1 MRTSMP
7 DYASF
12 VYSTLGIA
20 YDSLGDSSKAIEY
33 HTKHQVIAKEVGD
46 RAGVVLA
53 GNFDVDLE
61 TLLVVLQRSLVLTL
75 AVVNISD
82 VGVGR
87 RHVRVVAA
95 NTRIRIS
102 RDF

>member
-33 HTKHQVIAKEVGD
+33 HTKHQAIAKEVGD
-46 RAGVVLA
+46 RAGEGRANGIFPFFWQVPETSALA
-53 GNFDVDLE
+53 
-61 TLLVVLQRSLVLTL
+61 TCT
-75 AVVNISD
+75 
-82 VGVGR
+82 
-87 RHVRVVAA
+87 
-95 NTRIRIS
+95 
-102 RDF
+102 